1 MRKKISTVYED
12 LFFVSEKEIEGL
24 HKAIYER
31 GDIEATFV
39 YARWLIVCADSY
51 LDPYSKA
58 RSLLEGLYEQG
69 SMEAAAELS
78 ELCYKG
84 IGGPVDRERA
94 SKLLEES
101 VAAGCD
107 YGRRIMYRILI
118 YGQRGLKA
126 DPQRALDDVLAAI
139 VLREEQGLASDPWL
153 TYYRGCAVEQL
164 QNRTAALPFFEEAA
178 QGGVIRAWLDVAVAY
193 GYGNDTELVNQ
204 DVYMRWLAKGAGHGN
219 AECAFLY
226 ALESMSDYE
235 NLPMFTR
242 LFALKDFFLKLRSA
256 YRNGAVTAAVILGD
270 IYYNGEYDQEVDM
283 YKAWTWYEKAA
294 KKLDI
299 TALEK
304 MFAMIKHGKVERS
317 QEEADEISLNG
328 ARLDS
333 KYLLAEAV
341 IAFTQGRLQEHADE
355 ISRYYEPIFDS
366 EDFFDG
372 WSAPENDTWVHIDD
386 DDLPDDDGRFDA
398 YS

>member
-1 MRKKISTVYED
+1 MSKKVSPEYED
-12 LFFVSEKEIEGL
+12 LFMLTREEVEEMRNDAQNGDEQA
-24 HKAIYER
+24 AI
-31 GDIEATFV
+31 A
-39 YARWLIVCADSY
+39 YANWLVWVDDNDADSY
-51 LDPYSKA
+51 EKA
-58 RSLLEGLYEQG
+58 RLILEELYKGG
-69 SMEAAAELS
+69 SMEAASALY
-78 ELCYKG
+78 ELCFKG
-84 IGGPVDRERA
+84 LGGPVDRERA
-94 SKLLEES
+94 ARLLDES
-101 VAAGCD
+101 LAAGCE
-107 YGRRIMYRILI
+107 YAYRKKLRNMVF
-118 YGQRGLKA
+118 GLRGMKA
-126 DPQRALDDVLAAI
+126 DPQQALDDVLAAI
-139 VLREEQGLASDPWL
+139 ALREEQDLPSDPWL

-193 GYGNDTELVNQ
+193 GYGDDTEMEDQ
-204 DVYMRWLAKGAGHGN
+204 DVYMRWLAKGAGQGN

-256 YRNGAVTAAVILGD
+256 YRAGAVTAAVILGD

-294 KKLDI
+294 KKLDL

-317 QEEADEISLNG
+317 QEEADEIALLG
-328 ARLDS
+328 ARLES
-333 KYLLAEAV
+333 KYLLGETV

-366 EDFFDG
+366 DDFCDG
-372 WSAPENDTWVHIDD
+372 WSAPDNDTWVHIDD